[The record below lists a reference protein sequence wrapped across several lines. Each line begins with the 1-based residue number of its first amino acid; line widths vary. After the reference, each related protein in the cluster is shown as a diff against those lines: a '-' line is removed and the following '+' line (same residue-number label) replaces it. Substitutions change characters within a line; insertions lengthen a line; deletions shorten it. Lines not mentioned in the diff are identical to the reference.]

1 MRKNPFNKIICKI
14 LGKKLKIIQLNNDSG
29 ITLLTGQKS
38 PQCEL
43 NKDQIDKV
51 KQIFQKINEIED
63 LYEFYKGII
72 DLEKPNEWK
81 PVQFQMLLKK
91 IKEFPIDIKTAY
103 FEILQEIKNCLN
115 EQLSFINH
123 LIDEKPIFLETLENG
138 DCLLL
143 DGMTQLNHNYM

>member
-103 FEILQEIKNCLN
+103 FETLQELKNCLN
-115 EQLSFINH
+115 EQLSFIKH